1 MEPGKPTAKLEIVL
15 DEDDK
20 PTLPAWAI
28 AAICELT
35 EQIERL
41 ASGYACRE
49 CLGAKALSQKDKSGF
64 YWRECFACKGS
75 GMRRK

>member
-1 MEPGKPTAKLEIVL
+1 MN
-15 DEDDK
+15 DDR
-20 PTLPAWAI
+20 PTLPAWAV

-49 CLGAKALSQKDKSGF
+49 CLGSKETKHVGKVGGYVRD
-64 YWRECFACKGS
+64 CFACKGTGLKS
-75 GMRRK
+75 K